1 MFSRLLLFEGSDIT
15 RTLLNHEVFR
25 QPCVNASNIWLS
37 TDYDMC
43 MTLVYHFGQLSS
55 EMINLNVLLY
65 LCVDQGTLI

>member
-1 MFSRLLLFEGSDIT
+1 MRFFDSL
-15 RTLLNHEVFR
+15 V
-25 QPCVNASNIWLS
+25 VNESNIWLS

-43 MTLVYHFGQLSS
+43 MTLVYHFGRLSS